1 MSSIPTKPVVQN
13 QEWINGE
20 TKLNQTNLTSGVNQN
35 ITNLK
40 TAVDGLIDVLNGEL
54 KQEYYYDGRFFDLD
68 DTGEYLTIA
77 GSPGIAL
84 SFVFPNCFTVRDAS
98 GRVLFFTRAQNIEDT
113 DVQYYCICGL
123 DEGVYYPANCYC
135 VSVTRVLGVK
145 PLYNLKIFFSRLED
159 SYFFRNIIKYTYIN
173 DITGLSSQEIQ
184 NIIDNKTYFV
194 NETGTIYIVVYC
206 DSSPT
211 DICFMGWSGG
221 SLLVHRY
228 LYAGDEW
235 SYEEN
240 FSYSLAPEIT
250 SADDGKILRADY
262 SLGRPVWSSN
272 LGTTITG
279 TLNTTNFTENG
290 AGYYKLYYTN
300 DQMILT
306 VASRVTSK
314 VAMPAANGDTYDFVD
329 FTIPQAL
336 GNKLYPIHSA
346 SLADTGTL
354 RNMAGAFNTGCPGY
368 WLRIRKVDSTHI
380 RVQVVTTV
388 DISNPIAIG
397 DNMQIADSTTFI
409 L

>member
-1 MSSIPTKPVVQN
+1 MTVFDIADMTSEEVQ
-13 QEWINGE
+13 
-20 TKLNQTNLTSGVNQN
+20 S
-35 ITNLK
+35 
-40 TAVDGLIDVLNGEL
+40 
-54 KQEYYYDGRFFDLD
+54 
-68 DTGEYLTIA
+68 
-77 GSPGIAL
+77 
-84 SFVFPNCFTVRDAS
+84 
-98 GRVLFFTRAQNIEDT
+98 
-113 DVQYYCICGL
+113 
-123 DEGVYYPANCYC
+123 
-135 VSVTRVLGVK
+135 
-145 PLYNLKIFFSRLED
+145 
-159 SYFFRNIIKYTYIN
+159 
-173 DITGLSSQEIQ
+173 
-184 NIIDNKTYFV
+184 IIDNNVYFV
-194 NETGTIYIVVYC
+194 VSSGDDGEIYVRYNFDEANPVNIYFCTFFRSFKLNCV
-206 DSSPT
+206 
-211 DICFMGWSGG
+211 
-221 SLLVHRY
+221 RY
-228 LYAGDEW
+228 LYDNNTWAL
-235 SYEEN
+235 EER
-240 FSYSLAPEIT
+240 FMRCFAPEIT
-250 SADDGKILRADY
+250 FADDGKVLRANY
-262 SLGRPVWSSN
+262 TNQRPEWVSL

-346 SLADTGTL
+346 SLVNTGTL

-368 WLRIRKVDSTHI
+368 WLRIRKIDSTHI